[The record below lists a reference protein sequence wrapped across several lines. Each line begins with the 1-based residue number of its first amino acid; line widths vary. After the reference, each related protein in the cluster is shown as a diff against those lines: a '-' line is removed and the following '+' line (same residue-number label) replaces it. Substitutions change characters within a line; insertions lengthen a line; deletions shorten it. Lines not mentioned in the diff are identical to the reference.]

1 MAVLSQSGSLVLFG
15 GTVPREYPLERTRN
29 IGIMAH
35 IDAGKTTTT
44 ERVLYYTGVS
54 HRMGEVHEGA
64 AQMDWMEQERERGIT
79 ITSAATT
86 CFWNDHRINIIDTP
100 GHVDFTVEV
109 ERSLRVLDGAVAVFD
124 SVQGV
129 EPQSETVWR
138 QADKYRVPRIA
149 FLNKM
154 DRVGADFPGS
164 VQSIV
169 DRLEANP
176 VAVQLPIGKEADFRG
191 VIDLVLMKSYL
202 FNDETL
208 GADYV
213 VEDVSPDLLP
223 AAQEYRDKMI
233 EAVAEF
239 DEAVL
244 EQYLN
249 GDTLKPEDI
258 KRAIRA
264 GTNQMR
270 MTPVLCGSAFKNK
283 GVQPLLD
290 AVVDFLPSPL
300 DVPEVEGV
308 APSSGEK
315 IQCPASDEEPFSA
328 LAFKIMADPFAGQLT
343 YFRVYSGSLETGS
356 YVYNVTQ
363 GKRERIGRLL
373 KMHANKREDID
384 VVYAGDIAAAVGMK
398 GARTGDTLSHEKR
411 PVLLEVIKF
420 PEPVISMAVEPKTKQ
435 DLEKL
440 GFSLEKLSQEDPSFR
455 VQTDDETGQTIISG
469 MGELHLEII
478 VDRLVRE
485 FKVQANVGKP
495 EVAYRETI
503 RATGEA
509 EGKYI
514 KQSGG
519 RGQYGHVVLRVEPSE
534 PGVGLEFV
542 NKIVGGIIPREY
554 IPAVEKGVR
563 ERMESGVVAGYAM
576 RDVRV
581 TLFDGSFHEV
591 DSSEMG
597 FKIAA
602 SMAFEDACRRANP
615 ILLEPIMKVEVLV
628 PQDFMGDVI
637 GDLNSRRGK
646 VQGIKARVGSQAV
659 EAMVPLGEM
668 FGYATSLRSKTQG
681 RATYSM
687 EFAEYD
693 PVPRQLE
700 DQIVGKQRGE

>member
-1 MAVLSQSGSLVLFG
+1 MS
-15 GTVPREYPLERTRN
+15 REYPLERTRN

-44 ERVLYYTGVS
+44 ERILYYTGVS

-191 VIDLVLMKSYL
+191 VIDLVSMKSYL

-213 VEDVSPDLLP
+213 VEDVPSDLLA
-223 AAQEYRDKMI
+223 AAQECRDKMI

-249 GDTLKPEDI
+249 GEPLKPEDI

-264 GTNQMR
+264 GTNQMG

-308 APSSGEK
+308 EPSSGEK
-315 IQCPASDEEPFSA
+315 VSCPASDEEPFSA

-455 VQTDDETGQTIISG
+455 VQTDNETGQTIISG

-554 IPAVEKGVR
+554 VPAVEKGVR

-576 RDVRV
+576 RDVQV

-602 SMAFEDACRRANP
+602 SMAFEDACRKASP
-615 ILLEPIMKVEVLV
+615 ILLEPVMKVEVLV

-700 DQIVGKQRGE
+700 DQIVSKQRGE